1 VTRAYVVYLE
11 FSVLS
16 STFAV
21 LRAFLDGCK
30 DRKTVRWSLY
40 PFFRLC
46 ISFLNGLPLQ
56 MLATCFHEPTTGV
69 WLNQRAQDTK
79 WAKKMRNDFSKFAA
93 AVRTIEAG
101 K

>member
-1 VTRAYVVYLE
+1 
-11 FSVLS
+11 
-16 STFAV
+16 
-21 LRAFLDGCK
+21 
-30 DRKTVRWSLY
+30 
-40 PFFRLC
+40 
-46 ISFLNGLPLQ
+46 